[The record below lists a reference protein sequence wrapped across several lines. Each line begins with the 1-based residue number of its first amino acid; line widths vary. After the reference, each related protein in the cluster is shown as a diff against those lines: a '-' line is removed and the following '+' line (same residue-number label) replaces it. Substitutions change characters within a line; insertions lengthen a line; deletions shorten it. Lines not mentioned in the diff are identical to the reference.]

1 MYIPPRKQTVLTRAG
16 YIGLQIRSMNKRGR
30 SLSIAGSV
38 KKDSRPSLA
47 GWPRAVILPGLPQ
60 TRTCIF
66 DAYGSSG
73 HGLAAR

>member
-38 KKDSRPSLA
+38 KKR
-47 GWPRAVILPGLPQ
+47 LPTKPVPFNFPKEVAMTGFRL
-60 TRTCIF
+60 TRSC
-66 DAYGSSG
+66 GVG
-73 HGLAAR
+73 

>member
-38 KKDSRPSLA
+38 KKR
-47 GWPRAVILPGLPQ
+47 LPTKPGRVAPGGYPPGAP
-60 TRTCIF
+60 TDPYVHF
-66 DAYGSSG
+66 
-73 HGLAAR
+73 